1 MAIRISPNR
10 QGREFIDR
18 LEKTSGQNVNK
29 CIQCGYCS
37 GACPMTD
44 HMDAYPRQVT
54 RMAQLG
60 LQGKLE
66 NITMY
71 WVCASCQNCGVVCP
85 RGIDLP
91 KVMEALRLMTL
102 RKNRNYV
109 EPSQLPSNILEEYPQ
124 IALVA
129 GFRKLTA

>member
-1 MAIRISPNR
+1 
-10 QGREFIDR
+10 
-18 LEKTSGQNVNK
+18 
-29 CIQCGYCS
+29 
-37 GACPMTD
+37 MTD
-44 HMDAYPRQVT
+44 HMDVFPRQVT
-54 RMAQLG
+54 HLVQLG

-109 EPSQLPSNILEEYPQ
+109 EPSQLTSKILEEYPQ

-129 GFRKLTA
+129 GFRKLTS